1 MAIINSVFMG
11 RAKKSAGNATFR
23 TVRGRTIASQ
33 KVAKKGTMSGN
44 LSANQFAMA
53 CISRFAS
60 LYANDIALS
69 FDPTTYGSS
78 RNAFF
83 KVNYAALKKALNPL
97 YVESLKHGA
106 DKIPADAEII
116 SAIEAYATENPSDIY
131 RVKKHGYEAVYLQ
144 GAWSSEDNPAEN
156 AGPKM
161 VTISV
166 IADPAIGGDVT
177 GGGTYEEGTEVTLK
191 ATPKTGY
198 DWNRWSDGV
207 ETAERTIIVGSK
219 AATYT
224 AWFHK
229 QGGSELS

>member
-33 KVAKKGTMSGN
+33 KVAKKGSMSGN

-83 KVNYAALKKALNPL
+83 KVNYTALKKALNPL
-97 YVESLKHGA
+97 YLESLKHGV
-106 DKIPADAEII
+106 DKIPTDAEII

-144 GAWSSEDNPAEN
+144 GAWSSEDNPEIN
-156 AGPKM
+156 VGPKL
-161 VTISV
+161 VSIEV
-166 IADPAIGGDVT
+166 IANPTNGGIVT
-177 GGGTYEEGTEVTLK
+177 GAGKYEEGSVVTLT
-191 ATPKTGY
+191 ATPTGKFTFQ
-198 DWNRWSDGV
+198 RWDDNV
-207 ETAERTIIVGSK
+207 TEATRTIVVGKES
-219 AATYT
+219 ATYT
-224 AWFHK
+224 ALFY
-229 QGGSELS
+229 SNELD

>member
-44 LSANQFAMA
+44 LSANQFTMA

-60 LYANDIALS
+60 IYAFDIAVS

-83 KVNYAALKKALNPL
+83 KVNYAAMKKAFNPL

-106 DKIPADAEII
+106 DKIPSDSEII
-116 SAIEAYATENPSDIY
+116 AAVETYATANPSDIY
-131 RVKKHGYEAVYLQ
+131 RVKKHGFEAVYLQ
-144 GAWSSEDNPAEN
+144 GAWSSEDNPEGE
-156 AGPKM
+156 AGGSGKIRIT
-161 VTISV
+161 VT
-166 IADPAIGGDVT
+166 ADPAEGATTT
-177 GGGTYEEGTEVTLK
+177 GSGLYEVGTSVEISVS
-191 ATPKTGY
+191 PKMDYTFSK
-198 DWNRWSDGV
+198 WSDGD
-207 ETAERTIIVGSK
+207 TNKTRTIVVGEGPTSYV
-219 AATYT
+219 AELEYEYT
-224 AWFHK
+224 
-229 QGGSELS
+229 

>member
-44 LSANQFAMA
+44 LSANQFTMA

-60 LYANDIALS
+60 LYAFDISVS

-97 YVESLKHGA
+97 YLESLKHGA
-106 DKIPADAEII
+106 DKIPSDSEII
-116 SAIEAYATENPSDIY
+116 AAIETYATANPSDIY
-131 RVKKHGYEAVYLQ
+131 RVKKHGFEAVYLN
-144 GAWSSEDNPAEN
+144 GAWSSEDNPEGE
-156 AGPKM
+156 AGGSGK
-161 VTISV
+161 VRISV
-166 IADPAIGGDVT
+166 TCSPADAGVAT
-177 GGGTYEEGTEVTLK
+177 GSGSYEAGTEVEIS
-191 ATPKTGY
+191 ATANKGY
-198 DWNRWSDGV
+198 NFQGWSDG
-207 ETAERTIIVGSK
+207 ESNQTRTIIAGEG
-219 AATYT
+219 ATSYVAQFT
-224 AWFHK
+224 E
-229 QGGSELS
+229 ELT